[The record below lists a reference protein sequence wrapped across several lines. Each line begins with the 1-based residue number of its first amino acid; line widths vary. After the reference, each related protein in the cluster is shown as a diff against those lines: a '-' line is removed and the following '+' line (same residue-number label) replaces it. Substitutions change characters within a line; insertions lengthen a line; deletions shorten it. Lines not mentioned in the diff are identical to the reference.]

1 MSSLRLSALFALI
14 LVQIS
19 ISRVYAED
27 AVQSARAKQLLAN
40 AVSYYRD
47 QGDAA
52 LAAFS
57 RQGEFIDGDHYVF
70 VVDTKGT
77 MLASGGSSAVLIG
90 RDVSSVLQPELK
102 SAFREVLSAP
112 EDGVVKSVEYRWLN
126 ARDGKVERKKVY
138 YQRYKDRIFAV
149 GVYLPRATAEQA
161 SALLAKSA
169 HALKENPAAAI
180 QAINSLSPEFRED
193 DLYVF
198 VVDLRTQRYE
208 AHGYNLRLIGV
219 NFSSIYDSQGK
230 PVGKPIMAL
239 LKKSDFVEYDYK
251 WKNPVTSKIEDKHAL
266 IRKVGIYLVAVGY
279 YSVSSPPL
287 D

>member
-1 MSSLRLSALFALI
+1 MHKSKLATLLVLVAYLLSKNFVL
-14 LVQIS
+14 
-19 ISRVYAED
+19 AED
-27 AVQSARAKQLLAN
+27 ADHSARAKQLLTK

-70 VVDTKGT
+70 VIDTKGT

-90 RDVSSVLQPELK
+90 RDVSTVLQPELK
-102 SAFREVLSAP
+102 SAFLEVLSTP

-126 ARDGKVERKKVY
+126 GRDGKVERKQVY

-149 GVYLPRATAEQA
+149 GVYLPRATPEQA

-169 HALKENPAAAI
+169 QALKENPATSI
-180 QAINSLSPEFRED
+180 DAINALSPEFRED

-198 VVDLRTQRYE
+198 VVDLQTQRYV
-208 AHGYNLRLIGV
+208 AHGYNLRLVGV
-219 NFSSIYDSQGK
+219 NFSSIHDSQGK
-230 PVGKPIMAL
+230 PVGAPILAK
-239 LKKSDFVEYDYK
+239 LKNSDFVEYDYR

-266 IRKVGIYLVAVGY
+266 VRKVGKYLIAVGY
-279 YSVSSPPL
+279 YKKL
-287 D
+287 